1 MESKYSKKQRVAALI
16 CVVLIALMYLSTL
29 VFALLKFDWAKYMF
43 RVSMGCTLVLPI
55 LAWIYI
61 WMIGKLTHRAT
72 IADLNIGGQP
82 TNHDGIVV
90 STGDEE
96 K

>member
-1 MESKYSKKQRVAALI
+1 MKSKYNKMQRVAALI
-16 CVVLIALMYLSTL
+16 CVVLIGLMYISTL
-29 VFALLKFDWAKYMF
+29 VFALLKFDWAGKMF
-43 RVSMGCTLVLPI
+43 RISMGCTLVLPL
-55 LAWIYI
+55 LAWAYI

-90 STGDEE
+90 NTED